1 MERGGGGEEEE
12 GEEGGCSMSSFFVK
26 GALSRYS
33 VIFCAILL
41 WGKIM
46 AAVRFSIVAVLRTI
60 RLCVDDLCRLFSGP
74 VRCCNFCGTR
84 AGIDPASPAVVGARE
99 TGASCGPDQEN

>member
-1 MERGGGGEEEE
+1 MPDHNDKTARRKTLVDK
-12 GEEGGCSMSSFFVK
+12 VK

-60 RLCVDDLCRLFSGP
+60 RLCVEMKTLRWSDVATSA
-74 VRCCNFCGTR
+74 VRTL
-84 AGIDPASPAVVGARE
+84 A
-99 TGASCGPDQEN
+99 